1 MCEES
6 VCEELLYMCEL
17 NREIQMEL
25 KPKMEITVAEELSI
39 IDTKK
44 ATDEEGEVL

>member
-25 KPKMEITVAEELSI
+25 KPKMDVTVAEELS